1 MTCHALTK
9 VTMSK
14 VLPNKK
20 DEALASVLT
29 WVFMSFGHLLA
40 GMSDKNMLRF
50 FKAIRAVAPA
60 SLHEGLDEMIG
71 AVAIGPPNTTLIR
84 RLINES
90 KRAEIHDMLMGVV
103 SFKEMDLEEL

>member
-1 MTCHALTK
+1 
-9 VTMSK
+9 MSRIQ
-14 VLPNKK
+14 PNRMDDAK
-20 DEALASVLT
+20 ASALT

-40 GMSDKNMLRF
+40 GMSDANMLRF
-50 FKAIRAVAPA
+50 FKAVRSVSPA
-60 SLHEGLDEMIG
+60 SLREGMDEIID
-71 AVAIGPPNTTLIR
+71 AVAIGSPNTTLIR